1 MLIVQ
6 SLLWLFIYMFNLFKS
21 SVIYMYN
28 LHVIYILILYQQQ
41 MFKQQQKM
49 FQQARVVQSQRLKTI
64 KQLHDQFTKVNQ
76 LSFTKCSKSNQQ
88 IQNACLL
95 LCYICI
101 MNYDQS
107 GSCSCSLVYSI

>member
-1 MLIVQ
+1 MLIVPGSIVQ

-28 LHVIYILILYQQQ
+28 VHVIHVYILILYQQQ

-76 LSFTKCSKSNQQ
+76 LSFTKCSKSNQT
-88 IQNACLL
+88 N
-95 LCYICI
+95 
-101 MNYDQS
+101 S
-107 GSCSCSLVYSI
+107 KCSSSFVLYMHYEL

>member
-1 MLIVQ
+1 MLIVPGSIVQ

-28 LHVIYILILYQQQ
+28 VHVIYILILYQQQ

-76 LSFTKCSKSNQQ
+76 LSFTKCLQNQIKQ
-88 IQNACLL
+88 IQNACLF
-95 LCYICI
+95 LCY
-101 MNYDQS
+101 MHYE
-107 GSCSCSLVYSI
+107 L

>member
-1 MLIVQ
+1 MLIVPGSIVQ

-28 LHVIYILILYQQQ
+28 VHVIYILILYQQQ

-76 LSFTKCSKSNQQ
+76 LSFIKCSKSNQT
-88 IQNACLL
+88 NSKCLSSFVL
-95 LCYICI
+95 YMHYEL
-101 MNYDQS
+101 
-107 GSCSCSLVYSI
+107 

>member
-1 MLIVQ
+1 MLIVPGSVVQ

-28 LHVIYILILYQQQ
+28 VHVIFILILYQQQ

-64 KQLHDQFTKVNQ
+64 KQLHDQFTKVNK
-76 LSFTKCSKSNQQ
+76 LSFTKCSKSNQT
-88 IQNACLL
+88 NSKCLSSFVL
-95 LCYICI
+95 YMHYEL
-101 MNYDQS
+101 
-107 GSCSCSLVYSI
+107 